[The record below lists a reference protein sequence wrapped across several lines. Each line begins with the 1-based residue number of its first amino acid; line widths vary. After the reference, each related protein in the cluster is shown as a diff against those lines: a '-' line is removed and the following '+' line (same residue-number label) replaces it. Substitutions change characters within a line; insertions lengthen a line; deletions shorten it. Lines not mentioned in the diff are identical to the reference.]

1 MIYFNFM
8 PLKRA
13 VIMPCD
19 FTQAQLLAPV
29 HDQLGARLPGL
40 LSFFLRKNW
49 SGILQSPPDCD
60 LLSRQ
65 CVFCAQS
72 IEPNEML
79 SHHVLHHAF
88 DKHYGHQFIEMW
100 NKQHLTHAHC
110 VCHTM
115 QSLSDPATSCQL
127 LKHNCPV
134 VTQLA
139 ALCSAIVVRDIDGRI
154 GSDERPGLLVPA
166 AGDNGSPRTN
176 AADQQGKY
184 KRQRT
189 QSGREETADRLL
201 SSSAQPAPT
210 HPLAENDEPPHQARG
225 SAPKHR
231 QAGLLHFFTT
241 PGDAGIQPTLLQ
253 ETNKWTQEMQNSNPP
268 STPLR
273 LILIRAIFE
282 TLLERVQ
289 KISNMDRNSPAWS
302 QTVSAQVALAIL
314 DMEPRQEQAGEINQ
328 TKGLSMKTL
337 METLQ
342 ENREL
347 LCAPSSVLRMQALK
361 PPRGGGAIP
370 LEASD
375 WSARVQQCMALAPD
389 DVPPSQCQEIQPG
402 NDDSSEPDCRA
413 QEPSCSEG
421 ERERQRQTIIL
432 TEPSMSF
439 DRSAAREALC
449 RILLRNPGDW
459 RYLNAT
465 LTGLLWMLLRGPDEA
480 THAELWGPH
489 ALNWK
494 AVLTACAQAQEISLY
509 ALQAI
514 APLLRFWGEQPN
526 QPCCAAEW
534 GQFPLLSH
542 S

>member
-1 MIYFNFM
+1 MEESVPMN
-8 PLKRA
+8 
-13 VIMPCD
+13 VQD
-19 FTQAQLLAPV
+19 FSYQLQETMGVLAPM
-29 HDQLGARLPGL
+29 L
-40 LSFFLRKNW
+40 LTNRGST
-49 SGILQSPPDCD
+49 SGN
-60 LLSRQ
+60 
-65 CVFCAQS
+65 
-72 IEPNEML
+72 EPRVAE
-79 SHHVLHHAF
+79 
-88 DKHYGHQFIEMW
+88 
-100 NKQHLTHAHC
+100 
-110 VCHTM
+110 
-115 QSLSDPATSCQL
+115 
-127 LKHNCPV
+127 
-134 VTQLA
+134 
-139 ALCSAIVVRDIDGRI
+139 
-154 GSDERPGLLVPA
+154 
-166 AGDNGSPRTN
+166 
-176 AADQQGKY
+176 

-189 QSGREETADRLL
+189 D
-201 SSSAQPAPT
+201 SSAVQLSQPQLT
-210 HPLAENDEPPHQARG
+210 HLLKTMNLLI
-225 SAPKHR
+225 KHED
-231 QAGLLHFFTT
+231 QLQSIAKQDCFIFFTT

-480 THAELWGPH
+480 TPAELWGPH